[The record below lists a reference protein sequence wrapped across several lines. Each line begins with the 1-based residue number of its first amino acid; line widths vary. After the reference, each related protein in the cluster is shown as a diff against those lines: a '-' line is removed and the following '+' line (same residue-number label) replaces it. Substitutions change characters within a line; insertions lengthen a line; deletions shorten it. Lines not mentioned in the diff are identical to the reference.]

1 MSIFLVS
8 AQHKLFE
15 STEYK
20 QLSIEDSLAMI
31 NSWGVIQYDSETS
44 GNTK

>member
-1 MSIFLVS
+1 MIYLVS
-8 AQHKLFE
+8 GQQQLFE

-31 NSWGVIQYDSETS
+31 NGWGIIQYDCETE